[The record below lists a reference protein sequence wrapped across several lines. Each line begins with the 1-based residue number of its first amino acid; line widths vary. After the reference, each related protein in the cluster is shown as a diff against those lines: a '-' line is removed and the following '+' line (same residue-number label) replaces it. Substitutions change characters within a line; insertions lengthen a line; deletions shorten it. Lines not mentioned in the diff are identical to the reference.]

1 MMYSRCPAIRAPDST
16 PISGRVQATD
26 GRGGE
31 IGYPRMKKTGKRS
44 TPPHMESREIL
55 AANLRARMDER
66 FANAADRVEALHK
79 RSGVARSTIQRILK
93 SEVGATLDTIAH
105 AAMALGCEPYELLLP
120 PQRAVERVA

>member
-1 MMYSRCPAIRAPDST
+1 
-16 PISGRVQATD
+16 
-26 GRGGE
+26 
-31 IGYPRMKKTGKRS
+31 MKKTGKRS